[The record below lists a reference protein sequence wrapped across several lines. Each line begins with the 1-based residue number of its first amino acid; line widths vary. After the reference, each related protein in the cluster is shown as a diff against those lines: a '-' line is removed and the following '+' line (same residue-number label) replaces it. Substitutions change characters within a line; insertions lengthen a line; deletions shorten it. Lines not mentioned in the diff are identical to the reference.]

1 MCLVQGPLKLLTH
14 PNWLELQVEMLKV
27 WWKGLEGKVV
37 VLQPQG
43 SKVLLEGTGKGG
55 KKMINKLVVLEP
67 WPSTALMADIRRV
80 EHFGKNSCL
89 YCNHWPLNAWRGKE
103 KVGTCLICPTKKVLG
118 SKSFW
123 RPVAESD
130 DKSCWILVAESEEG
144 LLNPTF
150 FCSNTTVLAPGWRCN
165 TGIEAG

>member
-55 KKMINKLVVLEP
+55 KKNDKQIGCPGTMTIYSTDGRHQKGGTFWQKQLLVLQPLALECMEGQGKGRNLFNLP
-67 WPSTALMADIRRV
+67 DEESARIKKFLKTSCWIRRQ
-80 EHFGKNSCL
+80 KLLNTSC
-89 YCNHWPLNAWRGKE
+89 WIRGR
-103 KVGTCLICPTKKVLG
+103 
-118 SKSFW
+118 F
-123 RPVAESD
+123 AESD
-130 DKSCWILVAESEEG
+130 FFLFKYYRISTRVA
-144 LLNPTF
+144 L
-150 FCSNTTVLAPGWRCN
+150 
-165 TGIEAG
+165 